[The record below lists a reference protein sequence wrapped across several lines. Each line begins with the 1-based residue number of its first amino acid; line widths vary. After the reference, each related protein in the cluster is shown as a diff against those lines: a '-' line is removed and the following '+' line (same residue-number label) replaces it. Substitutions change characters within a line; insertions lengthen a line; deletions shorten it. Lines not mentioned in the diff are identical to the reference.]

1 MAALRRLAVLLVAS
15 AVSAAGLV
23 VPARADVSYFCL
35 SVQRFPPVGPRYE
48 VRGLMCHGSGT
59 TDVTITGG
67 GTLVTHLCHTAT
79 LSGTTLTGEDCRQAS
94 G

>member
-1 MAALRRLAVLLVAS
+1 MAALQRLAVLLVVLV
-15 AVSAAGLV
+15 VSAGGLA
-23 VPARADVSYFCL
+23 VPAWADVSYFCL
-35 SVQRFPPVGPRYE
+35 SVARFPPVGLRYE

-67 GTLVTHLCHTAT
+67 GSLVTHLCHTAT
-79 LSGTTLTGEDCRQAS
+79 LAGTTLTGKDCRQAP